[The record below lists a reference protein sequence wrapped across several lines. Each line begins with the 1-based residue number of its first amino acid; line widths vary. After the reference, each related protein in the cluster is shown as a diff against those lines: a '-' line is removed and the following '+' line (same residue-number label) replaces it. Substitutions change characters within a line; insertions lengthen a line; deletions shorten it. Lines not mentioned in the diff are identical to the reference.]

1 MTLRACW
8 LSSLQQW
15 EWKPG
20 CRRDFL
26 FLASGSWWAPGR
38 QHLGQAGLCALG
50 ISRAGECWQR
60 DIGSIFLF
68 DCADSF
74 PKIAPEII
82 GLWEHILSALW
93 KTPISC
99 LAWIYTGFHLFVH
112 ILNHFNFPLSNF
124 PCFWF
129 LLLFL
134 FFPPKGQGKRR
145 DLMWVG
151 TEHASQWSLLCLLTS
166 PTCSFCDII

>member
-8 LSSLQQW
+8 LSNLQQW

-50 ISRAGECWQR
+50 TGISRAGECRQR

-74 PKIAPEII
+74 AKIAPEII
-82 GLWEHILSALW
+82 GLWEHILSVPW
-93 KTPISC
+93 KTPISYGLHVWLESIQAFTYLSIFSIISIFPSLIFLVSSSFSC
-99 LAWIYTGFHLFVH
+99 FFSFH
-112 ILNHFNFPLSNF
+112 PR
-124 PCFWF
+124 
-129 LLLFL
+129 
-134 FFPPKGQGKRR
+134 GRGR
-145 DLMWVG
+145 DVTWCG
-151 TEHASQWSLLCLLTS
+151 
-166 PTCSFCDII
+166 